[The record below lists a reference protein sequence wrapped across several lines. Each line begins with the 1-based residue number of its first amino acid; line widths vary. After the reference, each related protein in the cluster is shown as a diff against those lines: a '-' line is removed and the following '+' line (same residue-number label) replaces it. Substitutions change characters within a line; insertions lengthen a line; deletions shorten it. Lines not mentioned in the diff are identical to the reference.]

1 MTVLWIVLII
11 AFISFSLAAAARVE
25 VTATQNTF
33 DAERAFFMAKGTA
46 EVVFQSLQKP
56 ETLDKSPVHEEKGVY
71 TFPFDSGQARV
82 ELESSGGFIDI
93 NSANDKLLA
102 SMFDSLGVD
111 NLLRNELVD
120 SILDWRDADDVPRPY
135 GAEISE
141 YGKAPTGSEQLPR
154 NGGFEG
160 VEELLLVKHMPPQ
173 IFYGQ
178 VQFDATTN
186 THRKVPGVRDLI
198 TVNSRQVG
206 IDVNGASVDV
216 LAAVPGIA
224 PSLAEAI
231 VAERSREPFKNP
243 EDLAKRIPELQDNE
257 ASKYLSTEKGPA
269 TSLVSIATIQPSG
282 ISRTVRL
289 NFTRERKKQILLL
302 VPFFYK
308 DVEVIKVG
316 RWEY

>member
-1 MTVLWIVLII
+1 
-11 AFISFSLAAAARVE
+11 
-25 VTATQNTF
+25 
-33 DAERAFFMAKGTA
+33 
-46 EVVFQSLQKP
+46 
-56 ETLDKSPVHEEKGVY
+56 
-71 TFPFDSGQARV
+71 
-82 ELESSGGFIDI
+82 
-93 NSANDKLLA
+93 
-102 SMFDSLGVD
+102 
-111 NLLRNELVD
+111 
-120 SILDWRDADDVPRPY
+120 
-135 GAEISE
+135 
-141 YGKAPTGSEQLPR
+141 
-154 NGGFEG
+154 

-224 PSLAEAI
+224 RSLAEAI

-243 EDLAKRIPELQDNE
+243 KDLAMRVPELQDDE
-257 ASKYLSTEKGPA
+257 TIQYLSTEKGPP
-269 TSLVSIATIQPSG
+269 TSILSTATIQPSG